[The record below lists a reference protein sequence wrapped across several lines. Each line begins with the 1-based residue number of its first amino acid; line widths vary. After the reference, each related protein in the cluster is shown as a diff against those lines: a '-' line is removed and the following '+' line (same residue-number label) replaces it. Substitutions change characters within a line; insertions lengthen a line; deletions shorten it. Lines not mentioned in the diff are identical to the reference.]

1 MAGAAP
7 SRSMGERMVF
17 VVGARRSGTNWIGRI
32 IGTHPDVA
40 SITNESYLFHSLGE
54 LERRFQHGSK
64 GSWQLATIYV
74 DRPVLVDALRAFCDT
89 VLSTVLDEAPGQ
101 PQRLLERTPDHW
113 RQLRLIGEVYPD
125 AHVVHIVRDGRDVAR
140 SLVAMPWGPDDL
152 ADAAQ
157 EWVDAV
163 QQGRAE
169 GQRLQHYTEVRYE
182 ELLADP
188 RGGVAALFD
197 ALDLPIT
204 DALVEELLAEAG
216 VAYNHD
222 PGMPIAPAKW
232 TTALDAAQLATIE
245 AVAGPT
251 LLELGFT
258 LAGADGGPPATP
270 DPGEGLAARVA
281 HGLLRR
287 SRRRSP
293 DAEGPGDEPPAAID
307 APVVLDTFLAHLRS
321 GRADDALAMIDASAR
336 VHLVQGGVAWE
347 GRGGDAPARLVRALS
362 SDPALS
368 GPQPLSDVWPSV
380 PAFTVVLTA
389 EGDARLRVLV
399 VYLAGERI
407 AHAAYYTPVLGDP

>member
-1 MAGAAP
+1 
-7 SRSMGERMVF
+7 MGERMIF
-17 VVGARRSGTNWIGRI
+17 VVGARRSGTNWVGRI

-89 VLSTVLDEAPGQ
+89 VLSTVLEEAPGH

-113 RQLRLIGEVYPD
+113 RQLRLIGEVYPG

-169 GQRLQHYTEVRYE
+169 GQRLQHYAEVRYE
-182 ELLADP
+182 ALLADP
-188 RGGVAALFD
+188 RAGVAALFD
-197 ALDLPIT
+197 ALELPVT

-232 TTALDAAQLATIE
+232 TTALDPSQLATIE

-258 LAGADGGPPATP
+258 LAGPDGGAPAP
-270 DPGEGLAARVA
+270 RRAGLAARA
-281 HGLLRR
+281 AGGLLRR

-293 DAEGPGDEPPAAID
+293 RAEVPVDEPTAAID
-307 APVVLDTFLAHLRS
+307 APVVLDAFLAHLRS
-321 GRADDALAMIDASAR
+321 GRADDALAMVDASAR
-336 VHLVQGGVAWE
+336 VHLVQDGVAWE
-347 GRGGDAPARLVRALS
+347 GRGGDAPARLVQALS

-389 EGDARLRVLV
+389 AGDPRLRVLV
-399 VYLAGERI
+399 VYLSGERI
-407 AHAAYYTPVLGDP
+407 AHAAYYTPVPGDP